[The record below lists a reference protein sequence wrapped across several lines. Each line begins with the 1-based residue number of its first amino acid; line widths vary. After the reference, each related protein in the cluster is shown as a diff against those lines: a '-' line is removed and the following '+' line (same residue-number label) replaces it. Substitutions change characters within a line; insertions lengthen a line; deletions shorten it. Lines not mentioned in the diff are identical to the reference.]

1 MQAQEESAIQ
11 LLAEPSHVRDS
22 YWQRFRRN
30 RVTFVSFIVFVLI
43 VLAAL
48 IVPFVYR
55 VDPAATDFL
64 AINSAPSLSHP
75 LGTDNLGRDTLA
87 RLLQGL
93 RVSLLVVL
101 VVEAINVLLGATI
114 GLLAGYLGGWVDNL
128 LSRLAD
134 MLFAFPGLLL
144 AILVAAVWGDWV
156 TKHFGSIGRL
166 LLVATALSL
175 VSWPLMARF
184 VRGETLSIR
193 EREFILAAR
202 ALGVTDRR
210 ILLNHVLPNV
220 TGLVITAATLDA
232 VGVIINES
240 VLSLLGLGTQPPMA
254 SIGRMINDAVK
265 FFSQSQFQVFVPSAM
280 LVLLVILLSYIGDGI
295 RDVLDPYSSKR

>member
-48 IVPFVYR
+48 IGPFVYR